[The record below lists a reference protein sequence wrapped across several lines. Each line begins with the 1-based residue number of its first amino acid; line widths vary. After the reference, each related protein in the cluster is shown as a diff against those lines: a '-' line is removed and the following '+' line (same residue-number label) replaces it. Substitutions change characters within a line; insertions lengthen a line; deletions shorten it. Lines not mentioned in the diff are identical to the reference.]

1 MRKIMNKIVIIA
13 VTVGIIVIIGAI
25 SFQFYESSYQRSST
39 DEYYASDKQAGEK
52 NIKHV
57 VYPENPQILYGLTIN
72 KDKYL
77 LGENVF
83 IKLQGIPMGLK
94 DSVQFFTPKGVLY
107 FQLEFDGNEK
117 SSMKHYFR
125 PALTTM
131 KTMSSEGLCGKESL
145 IGEWTVM
152 FASLPTDKLYF
163 QVMDEILPH
172 SEEYYLECNTES
184 IELPIMQP
192 SIGK

>member
-1 MRKIMNKIVIIA
+1 MNKNVVIA
-13 VTVGIIVIIGAI
+13 VTVGIIVIIGAV
-25 SFQFYESSYQRSST
+25 SFQIYESSYQRSST
-39 DEYYASDKQAGEK
+39 EEYYASDKQATGEK

-83 IKLQGIPMGLK
+83 IKVQGIPMGLK

-107 FQLEFDGNEK
+107 FELEFDGNEK
-117 SSMKHYFR
+117 SSTKHYFR

-131 KTMSSEGLCGKESL
+131 KTMSSEGLCGKEAL

-152 FASLPTDKLYF
+152 FASLPMEKLNF

-172 SEEYYLECNTES
+172 SEEYYLECDTKA

-192 SIGK
+192 SLGK

>member
-1 MRKIMNKIVIIA
+1 MNNSILTLLSNMKPQHTI
-13 VTVGIIVIIGAI
+13 T
-25 SFQFYESSYQRSST
+25 
-39 DEYYASDKQAGEK
+39 ASK
-52 NIKHV
+52 N
-57 VYPENPQILYGLTIN
+57 
-72 KDKYL
+72 
-77 LGENVF
+77 
-83 IKLQGIPMGLK
+83 
-94 DSVQFFTPKGVLY
+94 
-107 FQLEFDGNEK
+107 GN
-117 SSMKHYFR
+117 
-125 PALTTM
+125 TTM

>member
-83 IKLQGIPMGLK
+83 IKLQCIPMGLK

-131 KTMSSEGLCGKESL
+131 KTMSS
-145 IGEWTVM
+145 
-152 FASLPTDKLYF
+152 
-163 QVMDEILPH
+163 
-172 SEEYYLECNTES
+172 
-184 IELPIMQP
+184 
-192 SIGK
+192 